1 MNRTCIAAAVCIA
14 LCTCLTRPATG
25 FEPEHSV
32 YPADSTVSLR
42 FVPKSAWAKKNFAHP
57 KLKVSYVRDDRRFSG
72 GEEFKDAGRE
82 PLRFKREA
90 GAIVITLPLR
100 GEHEHSFA
108 FYTPKKKKSDRFG
121 DITKFSAVYTLRPD
135 LFALRPLKGE
145 IHQPSQFSPD
155 GKMPVEQHI
164 RYAREAGFDFIAVTD
179 HFNWDQN
186 PVAIAAARDSGSGLT
201 VYPGEEIHNKASLHS
216 ICLGAPHKM
225 SQMER
230 TPEFAAEWRPIFE
243 ELRKECPSVEK
254 SELQALAE
262 SLAVIRRAKASGA
275 MVIYSHPF
283 WKYHGR
289 FNSPFFMSE
298 YILAHNEVDAVEIV
312 NGDING
318 TNKNSLT
325 EAWLYELAFKTG
337 KRWPVVS
344 ASDCHNVSQI
354 ERFRRNY
361 NVILGRD
368 CSLDEFRAAVT
379 NFRSVAAIDTADRY
393 KKLPHP
399 VFYGPLRI
407 CRFAYFLYD
416 SGYWK
421 KHDRLTKKQAALIA
435 KYLEGDKSV
444 VPEIK
449 KLAAEIDAL
458 REALYAP
465 PADGADKK
473 HGNEH

>member
-1 MNRTCIAAAVCIA
+1 MNWRFWIIAACIAVCVCA
-14 LCTCLTRPATG
+14 PRAATG
-25 FEPEHSV
+25 FEPEYSV
-32 YPADSTVSLR
+32 YPADSTVTLR
-42 FVPKSAWAKKNFAHP
+42 FVPKSEWAKKNFAHP

-72 GEEFKDAGRE
+72 GEEFRDAGRE
-82 PLRFKREA
+82 PLRFKREG

-108 FYTPKKKKSDRFG
+108 FYTPKKKKTDRFA
-121 DITKFSAVYTLRPD
+121 DITRFASVYTLRPD
-135 LFALRPLKGE
+135 LFALRPFKGE
-145 IHQPSQFSPD
+145 IHQHSKFSPD

-164 RYAREAGFDFIAVTD
+164 RYGREAGFDFIAVTD
-179 HFNWDQN
+179 HYNWDQN
-186 PVAIAAARDSGSGLT
+186 PVAIAFARDSGSGLT
-201 VYPGEEIHNKASLHS
+201 VYPGEEIHNKASLHA
-216 ICLGAPHKM
+216 ICLGAPRKM

-230 TPEFAAEWRPIFE
+230 TPEFAAEWQPIYE
-243 ELRKECPSVEK
+243 QLLKECPGVDRN
-254 SELQALAE
+254 ELKALAE
-262 SLAVIRRAKASGA
+262 TLAVIRRAKASGA

-298 YILAHNEVDAVEIV
+298 YILSHNEVDAVEIV

-318 TNKNSLT
+318 SGKNSLT
-325 EAWLYELAFKTG
+325 AAWLYELAFKTG

-344 ASDCHNVSQI
+344 AGDCHNVSQL
-354 ERFRRNY
+354 ERLRRNY
-361 NVILGRD
+361 NIILARN
-368 CSLDEFRAAVT
+368 CSLEEFRAAVT
-379 NFRSVAAIDTADRY
+379 EFRSVAAIDTVDRY

-407 CRFAYFLYD
+407 CRFADFLYD

-421 KHDRLTKKQAALIA
+421 KHDRLTKKQAELIA
-435 KYLEGDKSV
+435 KYLDGDRSV
-444 VPEIK
+444 VSEIR

-465 PADGADKK
+465 DGGARQTK
-473 HGNEH
+473 